1 MKLGIF
7 GLPLCGKTTVFR
19 ILAGRR
25 DLADARDEA
34 QQAVVK
40 LPDERLQTLVG
51 IYHPAKVSPAEIVF
65 VDTVS
70 VQKGSKGRSASYSEM
85 LKDADGWA
93 LVVRCF
99 DTMGD
104 DPAKAAIDDLESLT
118 LEMALTD
125 LAIIERRLERLEKDL
140 RRGKREAAAESEVL
154 SRCAK
159 HLEAGGLLRQLDLEG
174 DDEKAI
180 RGYPLLTMKPMLVVV
195 NVSAELAGQDALEDG
210 LPLAEFRATCEKM
223 GFESVAFCA
232 ELEAEIQEL
241 DPAEQAEFLAD
252 YGIEEPARE
261 SFIRKC
267 FGLLGLVTFFTGGPT
282 EVHAWMVPAGST
294 VVEAAGKIHTDLARG
309 FIRAEVIALD
319 DLVDAGSEAQCR
331 ARGTSRLEGKTYE
344 VREADV
350 VLVRY
355 SV

>member
-19 ILAGRR
+19 ILAGRN
-25 DLADARDEA
+25 DLADARGEA

-40 LPDERLQTLVG
+40 LPDERLQPLVD
-51 IYHPAKVSPAEIVF
+51 IYQPAKVSPAEITF

-70 VQKGSKGRSASYSEM
+70 IQKGGGGRSESYSEM
-85 LKDADGWA
+85 LKDADAWA

-99 DTMGD
+99 DVMGD
-104 DPAKAAIDDLESLT
+104 DPAQAAIDDLESLT

-125 LAIIERRLERLEKDL
+125 LAIIERRLERLAKDL
-140 RRGKREAAAESEVL
+140 RLGTKEAVAEHEVL

-159 HLEAGGLLRQLDLEG
+159 HLEAGGLLRQLNLQGE
-174 DDEKAI
+174 DEKVV
-180 RGYPLLTMKPMLVVV
+180 RGYSLLTMKPMLVVA
-195 NVSAELAGQDALEDG
+195 NVGDDLAGQNPLDDG
-210 LPLAEFRATCEKM
+210 QALAEFRVTCETM

-241 DPAEQAEFLAD
+241 DPEEQAEFLAD
-252 YGIEEPARE
+252 YGIEKPARE

-267 FGLLGLVTFFTGGPT
+267 FDLLGLVTFFTGGPT
-282 EVHAWMVPAGST
+282 EVHAWTIPAGST
-294 VVEAAGKIHTDLARG
+294 AVEAAGRIHTDLARG

-319 DLVDAGSEAQCR
+319 DLVDAGSEAECR

-344 VREADV
+344 VKEADV
-350 VLVRY
+350 VLVRF